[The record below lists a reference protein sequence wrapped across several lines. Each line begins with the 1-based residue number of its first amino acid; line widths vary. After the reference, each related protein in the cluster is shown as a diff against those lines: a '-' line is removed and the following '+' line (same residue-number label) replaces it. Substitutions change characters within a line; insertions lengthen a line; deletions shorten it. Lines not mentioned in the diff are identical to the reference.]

1 MYSKCENRDFCSS
14 YGGTVYRANV
24 ITEIFV
30 QAMEALYVE
39 QM

>member
-1 MYSKCENRDFCSS
+1 MITEFFCLG
-14 YGGTVYRANV
+14 YGDTVRRANV

-30 QAMEALYVE
+30 LAMETLYVE